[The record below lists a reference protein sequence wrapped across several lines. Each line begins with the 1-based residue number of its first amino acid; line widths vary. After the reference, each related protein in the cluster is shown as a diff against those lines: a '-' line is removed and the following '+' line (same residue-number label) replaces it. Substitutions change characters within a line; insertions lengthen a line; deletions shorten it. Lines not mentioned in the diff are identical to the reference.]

1 MRQNS
6 QSCDMGGTEVG
17 SSSSTNSSD
26 GAILKHRKE
35 DAAPHNLNPQEERDE
50 LLLEKL
56 GYKPELKRSFSP
68 LALLG
73 VSFSIMSV
81 APSIATEFTSSVS
94 GGGVGM
100 TWGWFVPCFF
110 IMSIGVSMS
119 EMGSA
124 MPTSGGLY
132 WWTYKF
138 APGDVAR
145 SEKGLWYDIKTTP
158 GSSRWALIRQHLLS
172 KRFWSF
178 LCGYADT
185 LGLIAGGASITYG
198 FAEQLLACP
207 QLAYEDFEYN
217 NYECYGV
224 YAAATISMGL
234 VACLPNRLLSHI
246 QTSTIFLNM
255 VCVCILVIAVPIGLK
270 QKGEDLNS
278 GSFVFG
284 NENNGLSYS
293 YGWTFLLSW
302 LNAVWSV
309 SSHDSCI
316 HMGEEATNAGFAI
329 PFGIM
334 MSIGLCWV
342 LGFVIL
348 CVLAAV
354 IDPTPEGF
362 DKVMNADFPIVPVI
376 ERALNKKWAMG
387 IMALFAVVQW
397 SMGLSQLLATSR
409 QTWAFARDDALP
421 FSSILKKITPRG
433 IPYFSLCF
441 DVIIA
446 LLIGLL
452 ILAGDTAAEAIFSL
466 GVTSLYLAWCLP
478 IWFRTA
484 FFDRDAF
491 DPGVFYLGHTLSWC
505 NNFIASIYGVFV
517 IFALTIIPSDIPVT
531 SADEMNYTVLIC
543 GAVWLGATIYYWVD
557 AYKWY
562 DGPKM
567 TLDPDQF
574 AIVEATEPPPES
586 GMVDEKH
593 AQKLGPSRSHAM
605 EQY

>member
-1 MRQNS
+1 MA
-6 QSCDMGGTEVG
+6 EAKIL
-17 SSSSTNSSD
+17 SSSSSGSS
-26 GAILKHRKE
+26 
-35 DAAPHNLNPQEERDE
+35 AAPPYPPSLTQRGSAVEPQRTIDPREERDD

-81 APSIATEFTSSVS
+81 APSIATEFSTSI
-94 GGGVGM
+94 GAGGVGM

-110 IMSIGVSMS
+110 IMTIGVSMS

-138 APGDVAR
+138 APGDLRR
-145 SEKGLWYDIKTTP
+145 SENGLWYDIKNAP
-158 GSSRWALIRQHLLS
+158 ASSRMAIIRQHLLS

-185 LGLIAGGASITYG
+185 LGLIAGGASINYG
-198 FAEQLLACP
+198 FALQLLACP
-207 QLAYEDFEYN
+207 QLAIDGFSYN
-217 NYECYGV
+217 YYECYGV
-224 YAAATISMGL
+224 YAAATISMGI
-234 VACLPNRLLSHI
+234 VSCLPNRILSHI
-246 QTSTIFLNM
+246 QTGTIALNLIA
-255 VCVCILVIAVPIGLK
+255 VGILVIAVPVGLK
-270 QKGEDLNS
+270 RQGISLNS

-284 NENNGLSYS
+284 NETNSLNYS
-293 YGWTFLLSW
+293 YGWSFLLSW
-302 LNAVWSV
+302 MNAIWSV
-309 SSHDSCI
+309 SSHDSNI
-316 HMGEEATNAGFAI
+316 HMGEEANNAGFAI
-329 PFGIM
+329 PFGII

-342 LGFVIL
+342 LGFLIL
-348 CVLAAV
+348 AVLAAV
-354 IDPTPEGF
+354 VDPSPDGF
-362 DKVMNADFPIVPVI
+362 AQILDSDFPIVPVI
-376 ERALNKKWAMG
+376 QRALNDRWAIG
-387 IMALFAVVQW
+387 IMALFCVIQW
-397 SMGLSQLLATSR
+397 CMGLSSLIATSR

-421 FSSILKKITPRG
+421 FSRILKKITSRG
-433 IPYFSLCF
+433 IPYYSLCF

-484 FFDRDAF
+484 FFDPNAF
-491 DPGVFYLGHTLSWC
+491 EPGVFYLGHKVSWC
-505 NNFIASIYGVFV
+505 NNLVASIYGVFV

-531 SADEMNYTVLIC
+531 DADEMNYTVLIC

-557 AYKWY
+557 AHKWY
-562 DGPKM
+562 EGPKM
-567 TLDPDQF
+567 TLNPDEF
-574 AIVEATEPPPES
+574 AIVEATELPPES
-586 GMVDEKH
+586 GVVDEKH
-593 AQKLGPSRSHAM
+593 AQKLGPSRSQGPQFS
-605 EQY
+605 ED